1 MIFVTKIM
9 DQLNS
14 MDQFSSSDDNTMEP
28 IDWRSESSSNY
39 DPLIGNMD
47 LYANH
52 SAVSSST
59 VSPPLQNLS
68 IHQSVDGGH
77 SVDLFEEAID
87 RVLVPESFM
96 EKKSHMESAPQV
108 VSYQVLSQASPSYCQ
123 NDNRFLIQ
131 DMRTH
136 KPRSAT
142 SDASLFQQSAYLVP
156 QLTIPSAP
164 STVSV
169 KKSSR
174 KKNQDRHDGF
184 PPKPKRC
191 LSAYNLF
198 FREQRK
204 LLVKSCSDAADSS
217 TKDCPGKKIEKNG
230 NLGFADMARA
240 IAARWKTISPDL
252 KQAYEILAAR
262 DGERYDRE
270 MAVWKKLNTEREIE
284 EWKRS
289 QQAKTGVAVAR
300 TPKTLDDLRKIH

>member
-47 LYANH
+47 LYVNH

-59 VSPPLQNLS
+59 VSPPLQGLS
-68 IHQSVDGGH
+68 IHQSVNGP

-108 VSYQVLSQASPSYCQ
+108 VSYQVLSQSSPSYCQ
-123 NDNRFLIQ
+123 NDNHFLIQ

-136 KPRSAT
+136 TPRSAT

-169 KKSSR
+169 KKTSR
-174 KKNQDRHDGF
+174 KKHQDTHDGF